1 MGPGAAAVPVTVPLA
16 DTSLFIAIEQGRALR
31 PAPPPRYHVSVVT
44 VGELRLGVLSALDPE
59 TGATRLRTL
68 LTALEAAPLVVDEA
82 VADAWAALRA
92 QLREQGRRMP
102 LNDSWIAATAIAHG
116 LPVASQ
122 DDDYDDVPGLE
133 VVKL

>member
-1 MGPGAAAVPVTVPLA
+1 MGPTTVTAPLA

-31 PAPPPRYHVSVVT
+31 APPPPRYHVSVVT
-44 VGELRLGVLSALDPE
+44 VGELRLGVLSAPDPE

-68 LTALEAAPLVVDEA
+68 ITALAADPLVVDET

-92 QLREQGRRMP
+92 QLRERGRRMP

-116 LPVASQ
+116 LPVATQ
-122 DDDYDDVPGLE
+122 DDDYDQVPGLQ

>member
-1 MGPGAAAVPVTVPLA
+1 MTIPLA

-31 PAPPPRYHVSVVT
+31 AVPPPRYHVSVVT
-44 VGELRLGVLSALDPE
+44 VGELRLGVLSAPNPE
-59 TGATRLRTL
+59 ASATRLRTL
-68 LTALEAAPLVVDEA
+68 ITALEADPLVVDEA

-92 QLREQGRRMP
+92 QLRERGRRLP

-116 LPVASQ
+116 LPVATQ

-133 VVKL
+133 VIKL